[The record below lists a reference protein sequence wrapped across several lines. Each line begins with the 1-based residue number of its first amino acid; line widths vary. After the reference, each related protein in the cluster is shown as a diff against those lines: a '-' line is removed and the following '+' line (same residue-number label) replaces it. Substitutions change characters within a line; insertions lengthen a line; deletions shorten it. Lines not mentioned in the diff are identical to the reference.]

1 MDWNSVVVEGA
12 GVVGFSLAKIS
23 SKVISSI
30 GVGDSSIEV
39 AIIDVAISNSGLR
52 ATIVK
57 YIWRF

>member
-1 MDWNSVVVEGA
+1 MVVEGA